1 MSDPNAIYPQQ
12 HPHQPE
18 GSGIKFPILFGAIIA
33 LVGAN
38 IYLFLQLDKTRTEI
52 SKMQDAM
59 AEQITS
65 VRETSSVSTQTA
77 KKNIE
82 NLQERL
88 ESANR
93 HAAALTGQAKADAIR
108 KAEEL
113 SAKLESA
120 QKQQEV
126 RTAAQFAEVKEESKV
141 VAGQI
146 GEKIGEVKSEVGTVK
161 TDLASTKSE
170 LDKTISG
177 LKSTQGD
184 LGVQS
189 GLIATNGKE
198 LAALRALGE
207 RNYTEF
213 KISKSK
219 APQKVG
225 DIAVLLEKADPKNN
239 RYTIKVIA
247 DDKTVQKKDK
257 TLNEPVQFLLSRA
270 SQPYELVVN
279 EVRKDMISG
288 YVSSPKVQA
297 PRGSASN

>member
-82 NLQERL
+82 NLQDKL
-88 ESANR
+88 EAANR
-93 HAAALTGQAKADAIR
+93 QAAALTGRAKADAIK

-126 RTAAQFAEVKEESKV
+126 KTAAQFAEVKEENKV

-161 TDLASTKSE
+161 TDLATTKGE
-170 LDKTISG
+170 LDKTIAG
-177 LKSTQGD
+177 LKSTTG
-184 LGVQS
+184 
-189 GLIATNGKE
+189 E
-198 LAALRALGE
+198 LS
-207 RNYTEF
+207 
-213 KISKSK
+213 SK
-219 APQKVG
+219 PG
-225 DIAVLLEKADPKNN
+225 
-239 RYTIKVIA
+239 
-247 DDKTVQKKDK
+247 
-257 TLNEPVQFLLSRA
+257 
-270 SQPYELVVN
+270 
-279 EVRKDMISG
+279 
-288 YVSSPKVQA
+288 
-297 PRGSASN
+297 

>member
-1 MSDPNAIYPQQ
+1 MSDPNANYPQ
-12 HPHQPE
+12 PYPPQPE
-18 GSGIKFPILFGAIIA
+18 ATGVKFPILFGAIIA
-33 LVGAN
+33 LIAAN
-38 IYLFLQLDKTRTEI
+38 IYLFVQLDKTRTKI
-52 SKMQDAM
+52 SELQSALS
-59 AEQITS
+59 EQITS

-93 HAAALTGQAKADAIR
+93 QAAALTGQAKSEAIK
-108 KAEEL
+108 KAEQL
-113 SAKLESA
+113 SAKLEVA

-126 RTAAQFAEVKEESKV
+126 KTAAQFAEVKEENKV

-198 LAALRALGE
+198 LLALKQLGE
-207 RNYTEF
+207 RNYFEF
-213 KISKSK
+213 NLVKSK
-219 APQKVG
+219 NMVRVG
-225 DIAVLLEKADPKNN
+225 DITMQLKKSDPKKNK
-239 RYTIKVIA
+239 YTVEIVA
-247 DDKTVQKKDK
+247 DDLHVEKKDK
-257 TLNEPVQFLLSRA
+257 NVNEPIQFLVSKGGRI
-270 SQPYELVVN
+270 PYEIVVN
-279 EVRKDMISG
+279 AVKKDAIVG
-288 YVSSPKVQA
+288 YLATPKVVA
-297 PRGSASN
+297 ARN

>member
-1 MSDPNAIYPQQ
+1 MSEPNAIYPHQ
-12 HPHQPE
+12 HPQQPE
-18 GSGIKFPILFGAIIA
+18 GSGIKFPILFGAVIA

-198 LAALRALGE
+198 LLALKQLGE
-207 RNYTEF
+207 RNYFEF
-213 KISKSK
+213 NLVKSK
-219 APQKVG
+219 TMVRVG
-225 DIAVLLEKADPKNN
+225 DITMQLKKTDPKKNK
-239 RYTIKVIA
+239 YTLEIVA
-247 DDKTVQKKDK
+247 DDLHVEKKDK
-257 TLNEPVQFLLSRA
+257 NVNEPIQFLVAKGGRI
-270 SQPYELVVN
+270 PYEIVVN
-279 EVRKDMISG
+279 AVKKDAIVG
-288 YVSSPKVQA
+288 YLATPKVVA
-297 PRGSASN
+297 ARN

>member
-1 MSDPNAIYPQQ
+1 MSDPNAIYPHQ
-12 HPHQPE
+12 HPQQPE
-18 GSGIKFPILFGAIIA
+18 GSGIKFPILFGAVIA

-198 LAALRALGE
+198 LLALKQLGE
-207 RNYTEF
+207 RNYFEF
-213 KISKSK
+213 NLVKSK
-219 APQKVG
+219 TMVRVG
-225 DIAVLLEKADPKNN
+225 DITMQLKKTDPKKNK
-239 RYTIKVIA
+239 YTLEIVA
-247 DDKTVQKKDK
+247 DDLHVEKKDK
-257 TLNEPVQFLLSRA
+257 NVNEPIQFLVAKGGRI
-270 SQPYELVVN
+270 PYEIVVN
-279 EVRKDMISG
+279 AVKKDAIVG
-288 YVSSPKVQA
+288 YLATPKVVA
-297 PRGSASN
+297 ARN